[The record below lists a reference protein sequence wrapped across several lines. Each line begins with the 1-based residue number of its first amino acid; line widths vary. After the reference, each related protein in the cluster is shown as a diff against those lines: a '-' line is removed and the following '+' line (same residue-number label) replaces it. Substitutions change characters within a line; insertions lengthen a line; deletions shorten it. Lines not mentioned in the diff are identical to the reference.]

1 MTGFRLEPLD
11 TLFFRD
17 GTPFTADST
26 PQDGVDSLFPP
37 HPPTVAGAVRAAL
50 ARVNGWDGHGRWP
63 QSLCHVL
70 GDGWEHPG
78 TLSIDGPFVLY
89 DEEPVFRAPQHLL
102 GATGASGWR
111 PRMLLRPGSATLCD
125 LGNTVRLP
133 EASPSIEEGASLTP
147 SDGNWLTRAGMEAV
161 LCGRCPDQNQVLAS
175 RVLWHEE
182 SRIGL
187 ERQQSTRTAAEGM
200 LYSSTHVRLMQGRP
214 GPRPA
219 DPLGDV
225 SLGVRVSGIPESW
238 NLPVGDLLP
247 LGGESRLAECR
258 GWSVDPALA
267 VPRDDIVDSGRAVV
281 IALSPLDFDGA
292 IDENGLTL
300 AIPGG
305 GEVAIVCACL
315 DRPLRIG
322 GWDSLTRRPHPLR
335 SVLAPGSV
343 FFCEVAEPRRFLDAM
358 TGDTGLPS
366 LGRRQA
372 FGFGAV
378 ALGIW
383 PVESE
388 ET

>member
-1 MTGFRLEPLD
+1 MTGLRLEPLD

-50 ARVNGWDGHGRWP
+50 ARANGWNGQGRWP
-63 QSLCHVL
+63 ESLCRVL

-78 TLSIDGPFVLY
+78 TLSIDGPFLLY
-89 DEEPVFRAPQHLL
+89 GEEPAFRAPQHLL

-111 PRMLLRPGSATLCD
+111 PRLLLRPGPAALCD
-125 LGNTVRLP
+125 LGDTVRLP
-133 EASPSIEEGASLTP
+133 VAPPSMKESGALAA

-161 LCGRCPDQNQVLAS
+161 LCGRCPAENEVLES
-175 RVLWHEE
+175 RVLWRQE

-187 ERQQSTRTAAEGM
+187 ERQQGTRTAEEGM
-200 LYSSTHVRLMQGRP
+200 LYSSTHVRLIQGRP
-214 GPRPA
+214 GSQLTDRV
-219 DPLGDV
+219 GDV
-225 SLGVRVSGIPESW
+225 SLGARVSGIPESW
-238 NLPVGDLLP
+238 SLPVGDLVP

-258 GWSVDPALA
+258 GWSVDPALD
-267 VPRDDIVDSGRAVV
+267 VPRDEIVDGRRAVV
-281 IALSPLDFDGA
+281 IALSPLDLDGA
-292 IDENGLTL
+292 VDENGLTL
-300 AIPGG
+300 EIPGG
-305 GEVAIVCACL
+305 GEVEIVCACL

-322 GWDSLTRRPHPLR
+322 GWDSLTRRPHSLR

-343 FFCEVAEPRRFLDAM
+343 FFCEVAEPRRFLAAM
-358 TGDTGLPS
+358 TGGTGLPS

-383 PVESE
+383 PAESE